1 MLFGMNTNRILP
13 NNSNNSQETQLP
25 VIKFTKKK
33 LDLIE

>member
-1 MLFGMNTNRILP
+1 MIFGLNTDRILP
-13 NNSNNSQETQLP
+13 NNSKETQLP